1 MVGGSDAP
9 HTITIP
15 ARPSTMAGRSH
26 DGRRPEVG
34 PNVPGNIEIG
44 RLYVGWW
51 VRRMVVVVVV
61 GGGGGYSFGEINLC
75 ISTSFG
81 ESLYNTGKLRP
92 NHPTVNYLIPRC
104 WGMLTF

>member
-15 ARPSTMAGRSH
+15 VRPSTMAGRSH

-51 VRRMVVVVVV
+51 VRGMVRK
-61 GGGGGYSFGEINLC
+61 GGGGYSFGEINLC

-81 ESLYNTGKLRP
+81 ESLYNTGKYDQTILQ
-92 NHPTVNYLIPRC
+92 
-104 WGMLTF
+104 